1 MRDDHVFMTKMR
13 KFMNRHVSLLVC
25 LMFGW
30 DVCLFVGPKKTRKS
44 SSMFLPEYFFHH
56 FL

>member
-1 MRDDHVFMTKMR
+1 MRNDHVFLMKMR

-25 LMFGW
+25 LTVGW